1 MIEVTKEGNER
12 GASSLKADFI
22 GWRDWSDKVGLLIEG
37 RERRERRIR
46 QVSCINCWLIRIS
59 KCVIRKLAITEWSIS
74 CKMCWR
80 KEGWKARLRK
90 GRRREW
96 SSKQYSNSI
105 AKINHS
111 SLDKW
116 RKKRV

>member
-22 GWRDWSDKVGLLIEG
+22 GWSDWSDKTGLQIEG
-37 RERRERRIR
+37 RERREWRIL
-46 QVSCINCWLIRIS
+46 QLSCINCWSIRIS
-59 KCVIRKLAITEWSIS
+59 KWVIRKLVITEWSIS
-74 CKMCWR
+74 CMICWR
-80 KEGWKARLRK
+80 EEDWKAKLRK

>member
-46 QVSCINCWLIRIS
+46 QVSCINC
-59 KCVIRKLAITEWSIS
+59 IT
-74 CKMCWR
+74 
-80 KEGWKARLRK
+80 
-90 GRRREW
+90 
-96 SSKQYSNSI
+96 
-105 AKINHS
+105 H
-111 SLDKW
+111 
-116 RKKRV
+116 